1 MVRPFSHSAKVR
13 SRGYSTPLQR
23 RITDFGADVP
33 FGKIANKFKEHY
45 GIDVPITTACRITEA
60 HGEKVAGLQ
69 ERLHEIPETRGAEY
83 VVAEMD
89 GSMIPVVATGQSS
102 QSSGCH
108 DRRKDRRVEWKEA
121 RLTLA
126 HSKGCVSPVYG
137 VTLGGADQAGDLLLD
152 CAIRAGCGAITRV
165 HCVGDGAQWIAD
177 QVSRVF
183 ALQADCLIDFSH
195 LCEYL
200 AAAAPVCAP
209 AAPKEWVE
217 QQKTKMKDNQV
228 SQVLEILEK
237 HKEPES
243 AAKDAPVRKC
253 YQYISNR
260 QHQFDYKGALK
271 ADLPI
276 GSGEVESGHR
286 YIIQDRLKRPG
297 AWWKK
302 ENANSMLALRVLR
315 ANHGWDAY
323 WDSQFQ
329 HAA

>member
-1 MVRPFSHSAKVR
+1 VVRPFSQSARVQ

-33 FGKIANKFKEHY
+33 FGKVPKKLREHY
-45 GIDVPITTACRITEA
+45 GINVPITTACRITEK
-60 HGEKVAGLQ
+60 HGEKAAALQ
-69 ERLHEIPETRGAEY
+69 ERIHEIPETKGAEC

-89 GSMIPVVATGQSS
+89 GSMIPVVAMGQS
-102 QSSGCH
+102 SSGCH

-126 HSKGCVSPVYG
+126 HPKGSVSPIYG
-137 VTLGGADQAGDLLLD
+137 VTLGGPDEAGDLLLD
-152 CAIRAGCGAITRV
+152 CAIRAGLGASTHM
-165 HCVGDGAQWIAD
+165 HCVGDGAPWIAD

-183 ALQADCLIDFSH
+183 GLQADYLIDFYH

-209 AAPKEWVE
+209 EAKREWVE
-217 QQKTKMKDNQV
+217 QQQMNMKDNQV
-228 SQVLEILEK
+228 TQLLETLEK
-237 HKEPES
+237 YMEPEP
-243 AAKDAPVRKC
+243 AGKDAPVRKC
-253 YQYISNR
+253 YHYIKNR
-260 QHQFDYKGALK
+260 QDQFDYKGALD

-297 AWWKK
+297 AWWKR

-315 ANHGWDAY
+315 ANDGWEAY
-323 WDSQFQ
+323 WNSQFL